1 MLGRHTNGGAPS
13 NFDQMAS
20 FLHDLADT
28 ELSDYGIPKRER
40 SYASRLVILAGI
52 MLLHLHTLIISP
64 NQIQLVIQ
72 FSCGIQKQATKS
84 HIHFKEVTILANYLP
99 FTK

>member
-1 MLGRHTNGGAPS
+1 
-13 NFDQMAS
+13 
-20 FLHDLADT
+20 
-28 ELSDYGIPKRER
+28 
-40 SYASRLVILAGI
+40 